1 MGFVLDHALFS
12 DEPVRYGSNMLEGVT
27 WLVRPVGMSRFQEI
41 EEKAGMAFDDML
53 NLMGDKDPD
62 APVRSTAVQ
71 KALAVYGA
79 EIEVVGWEGMKD
91 SKGEEREFDEKTL
104 NKLADHLPM
113 LALEWMLAARNLLVE
128 EGN

>member
-12 DEPVRYGSNMLEGVT
+12 DEPVRYESKMLEGVT
-27 WLVRPVGMSRFQEI
+27 WLVRPVGMTRFNEI
-41 EEKAGMAFDDML
+41 ETTAGMSFDDML

-62 APVRSTAVQ
+62 APIRSTAVQ
-71 KALAVYGA
+71 KALAIYGS

-91 SKGEEREFDEKTL
+91 SKGNDQPFSQKTL
-104 NKLADHLPM
+104 NLLSDHLPM